1 MSDKL
6 NVVHHALTGFMI
18 LHLSTFHLE
27 GGAGVA
33 ATRLHR
39 ALLRSG
45 RDSWMLAPKIQ
56 YPETGVVPLADTPW
70 KSRKAFGRFVLER
83 LAFYPHEKDK
93 SVRFA
98 FSPAAVGADIS
109 DHPLVRK
116 ADIIHLHWINF
127 GFLSM
132 DSLEKLFAL
141 GKPIVW
147 TQHDMWALTG
157 GCHYSR
163 GCNQYV
169 THCQYCPYLAKP
181 DRYDISFSQFLK
193 KEQIYGMTNMAF
205 VSPSHWLN
213 NLTGKAHLTK
223 NIRHLTIPNCL
234 DTTLFKPLDKQAI
247 KQSLHLPTDKPLILF
262 AGANTQ
268 DPRKGFLYFKEA
280 IQRLKNMHHDVEV
293 LIFGKS
299 GAGNF
304 DSFPAPVHYLGKITE
319 TDKMIAVYNAADLIV
334 VPSLEDNL
342 PNTIMEAMA
351 CGTPAV
357 GFETGGIPEMIDHLD
372 NGFIAALKSSESLAA
387 GITWTLKNNMEGKL
401 SENSRRKV
409 LENYAEAVITQ
420 KYGQLY
426 DTLV

>member
-1 MSDKL
+1 
-6 NVVHHALTGFMI
+6 MI

-45 RDSWMLAPKIQ
+45 EDSWMLVPEVK
-56 YPETGVVPLADTPW
+56 YPENGVHSLADNKW
-70 KSRKAFGRFVLER
+70 KSKKVFARFVSER
-83 LAFYPHEKDK
+83 LHFYPHEKNK

-98 FSPAAVGADIS
+98 FSPAAAGADIS
-109 DHPLVRK
+109 NHPLVKK
-116 ADIIHLHWINF
+116 ADVIHLHWINF

-147 TQHDMWALTG
+147 TMHDMWTFTG

-163 GCNQYV
+163 GCDRYL
-169 THCQYCPYLAKP
+169 THCQFCPYLAKP
-181 DRYDISFSQFLK
+181 DQYDISFAQFEK
-193 KEQIYGMTNMAF
+193 KAAIYKTAKMAL
-205 VSPSHWLN
+205 VSPSNWLDT
-213 NLTGKAHLTK
+213 LAKKAYLTK
-223 NIRHLTIPNCL
+223 NIQSLSIPNCL
-234 DTTLFKPLDKQAI
+234 DTNIFKPKNKKETRKELN
-247 KQSLHLPTDKPLILF
+247 LPIEKTLILF

-268 DPRKGFLYFKEA
+268 DPRKGFEYFQEA
-280 IQRLKNMHHDVEV
+280 MKISSISAENTEV

-299 GAGNF
+299 GSGSF
-304 DSFPAPVHYLGKITE
+304 DSFPVPVHYLGKISETE
-319 TDKMIAVYNAADLIV
+319 KMVHVYNAADLII

-357 GFETGGIPEMIDHLD
+357 GFATGGIPEMIDHQS
-372 NGFIAALKSSESLAA
+372 NGFVAALKSAESLAA
-387 GITWTLKNNMEGKL
+387 GMEWALENNTDGKL
-401 SENSRRKV
+401 SANARQKV
-409 LENYAEAVITQ
+409 EEFYSEKVVTAQ
-420 KYGQLY
+420 YSSLY
-426 DTLV
+426 KSLL